1 LKPSIQLKLGQSLA
15 MTPQLQQAIRL
26 LQLSTIELQQEI
38 QEILDSNLML
48 EQEDSSPPMESLPL
62 ENSQSEAA
70 VAPAEVSDNE
80 WAENTEF
87 NSRDQLDNREIPDD
101 MPVDTQWDDIYQNAA
116 GTDSGTGSSHDN
128 DDENLLETRNAAVE
142 SLQDH
147 LLWQLNLTP
156 MSDRDRIIAM
166 AIIDAVDPSGM
177 LNQSLQELYEGLAAR
192 WQDEAEVLS
201 LDEQLEFDE
210 VQAVLHRVQQFDPP
224 GVAAQDLRDCL
235 LIQLRQ
241 LPERTPWVIDACEI
255 ISDHL
260 ELLAAH
266 DYKALMRKSGIRE
279 HTLKEAIKL
288 IQSLNPS
295 PGSRIKAETTEY
307 VTPDVYVYK
316 KEGRWRVELNPDS
329 TPRLRINQE
338 YASLIRRADTSR
350 DNTLLKDH
358 LQEARWFL
366 KSLESRNETLLK
378 VASAIVS
385 HQRQFLE
392 YGEEAMKPL
401 VLNEI
406 AEKVEMHESTVSRVT
421 TNKYMHT
428 PQGLFELKY
437 FFSSHV
443 ATSDGGECSSTA
455 IRALIKKLVAAEDPC
470 RPLSDS
476 KLTEIMEA
484 QGIHVARRT
493 IAKYREAMHIAPS
506 NERRSLG

>member
-1 LKPSIQLKLGQSLA
+1 

-26 LQLSTIELQQEI
+26 LQLSTVELQQEI

-48 EQEDSSPPMESLPL
+48 EQEEASPPTLESLPESHTQDAEL
-62 ENSQSEAA
+62 STPEAD
-70 VAPAEVSDNE
+70 PE
-80 WAENTEF
+80 WADTTEF
-87 NSRDQLDNREIPDD
+87 NSRDPMDQQDIPDE
-101 MPVDTQWDDIYQNAA
+101 MAVDTQWDDIYQNVG
-116 GTDSGTGSSHDN
+116 GTGSGTGNNLDH

-156 MSDRDRIIAM
+156 MSDRDRIIAL
-166 AIIDAVDPSGM
+166 AIIDAVEPSGM
-177 LNQSLQELYEGLAAR
+177 LNQTLAELYEGLAAR
-192 WQDEAEVLS
+192 WQDKVEELPA
-201 LDEQLEFDE
+201 DEQLELDE

-224 GVAAQDLRDCL
+224 GVAALDLRDCL
-235 LIQLRQ
+235 LIQLNQ
-241 LPERTPWVIDACEI
+241 LPEQTPWRIDAQEI
-255 ISDHL
+255 VSDYL
-260 ELLAAH
+260 DLLAAH
-266 DYKALMRKSGIRE
+266 DYKTLMRKSGIRE
-279 HTLKEAIKL
+279 NTLKEAIKL

-295 PGSRIKAETTEY
+295 PGSRIETESTEY
-307 VTPDVYVYK
+307 VAPDVYVYK
-316 KEGRWRVELNPDS
+316 KDGRWRVELNPDS

-338 YASLIRRADTSR
+338 YASLIRRADNSR

-358 LQEARWFL
+358 LQEARWFI

-385 HQRQFLE
+385 HQRNFLE

-401 VLNEI
+401 VLHEI

-421 TNKYMHT
+421 THKYLHT

-455 IRALIKKLVAAEDPC
+455 IRALIKKLVAAENPGK
-470 RPLSDS
+470 PLSDS
-476 KLTEIMEA
+476 KIAELMEA

-493 IAKYREAMHIAPS
+493 IAKYREAMNIAPS
-506 NERRSLG
+506 NERKLLG